1 MSNKLNVLLVAVL
14 GLFAGICVFAE
25 EPEISVTPGDQNSL
39 QIKVKE
45 KAENR
50 AVADAIFGKIGNINT
65 VKLGKDGL
73 YILDSPA
80 PGLNNITLCGAVKVS
95 GQKGVFRI
103 IQYGAGNLITA
114 GYRLS
119 AVANEN
125 KFYLVL
131 LVVGF
136 PDATLPAEKQAR
148 YSIITAKDKL
158 FTCGEWIFFTA
169 VLNRAGKAEIFVN
182 GELVGGGSIQLL
194 EKDVIAGW
202 PTVIS
207 AAEVGDVS
215 LEIANMEVYYSLLSS
230 VDVDKLKDKWLAIL
244 KK

>member
-73 YILDSPA
+73 YILESPP
-80 PGLNNITLCGAVKVS
+80 PGLNNVTICGTVKVS
-95 GQKGVFRI
+95 GQKGIVRI
-103 IQYGAGNLITA
+103 IQNGAGNLITA
-114 GYRLS
+114 GYRFS
-119 AVANEN
+119 AFANEN
-125 KFYLVL
+125 KFYLGL

-136 PDATLPAEKQAR
+136 PDATLPDGMR

-158 FTCGEWIFFTA
+158 FTCGEWIFFTV
-169 VLNRAGKAEIFVN
+169 VLNRAGKSEIFVN
-182 GELVGGGSIQLL
+182 GELVGSGSIQLL
-194 EKDVIAGW
+194 EKDVIAGC

-207 AAEVGDVS
+207 APEVGDVS

>member
-73 YILDSPA
+73 YILESPP
-80 PGLNNITLCGAVKVS
+80 PGLNNVTICGTVKVS
-95 GQKGVFRI
+95 GQKGIVRI
-103 IQYGAGNLITA
+103 IQNGAGNLITA
-114 GYRLS
+114 GYRFS
-119 AVANEN
+119 AFANEN
-125 KFYLVL
+125 KFYLGL

-158 FTCGEWIFFTA
+158 FTCGEWIFFTV
-169 VLNRAGKAEIFVN
+169 VLNRAGKSEIFVN
-182 GELVGGGSIQLL
+182 GELVGSGSIQLL
-194 EKDVIAGW
+194 EKDVIAGC

-207 AAEVGDVS
+207 APEVGDVS

-230 VDVDKLKDKWLAIL
+230 VDADKLKDKWLAIL